1 MGKLSKKIRPTE
13 NNLSEIP
20 NQSGNYLLFR
30 GNKPPYVG
38 SAGTGN
44 LQKRIKQQLNIKR
57 GITSIRY
64 KPTSSERE
72 AKAWEKKYRDKYNP
86 EQEKI

>member
-13 NNLSEIP
+13 SNLSEIP
-20 NQSGNYLLFR
+20 KQSGAYLLYR
-30 GNKPPYVG
+30 GNNPPYAG
-38 SAGTGN
+38 SASAGN

-64 KPTSSERE
+64 KPTGSERE
-72 AKAWEKKYRDKYNP
+72 ARFWEKIYRDKYNP
-86 EQEKI
+86 SQKKV